1 MNVFLAFHQTYEP
14 VLGSIFLSAIVAGVP
29 LYVLF
34 VMLAVLRLPAWMC
47 AVASM
52 LTAAVLG
59 WIVWGMPLGVTLGAA
74 TEGMAFGL
82 SAMVGRQ
89 LPVFSIII
97 PAYLIVVLAGW
108 RRMREVLPAVLVTGV
123 SFAIVQFLI
132 SNFVGPELTDIIAAL
147 VSMGC
152 LAALLRFWKP
162 REVWQFAH
170 EAPAPVSGLQP
181 RRVMGGSDLPA
192 RAVASGRSVDAA
204 DPPSRI
210 VRAFSMYLVLAVVIL
225 IGQMGNLPR

>member
-82 SAMVGRQ
+82 WPISWIVLNAEIGRA
-89 LPVFSIII
+89 SCR
-97 PAYLIVVLAGW
+97 G
-108 RRMREVLPAVLVTGV
+108 R
-123 SFAIVQFLI
+123 
-132 SNFVGPELTDIIAAL
+132 
-147 VSMGC
+147 
-152 LAALLRFWKP
+152 
-162 REVWQFAH
+162 VW
-170 EAPAPVSGLQP
+170 VW
-181 RRVMGGSDLPA
+181 
-192 RAVASGRSVDAA
+192 
-204 DPPSRI
+204 
-210 VRAFSMYLVLAVVIL
+210 
-225 IGQMGNLPR
+225 